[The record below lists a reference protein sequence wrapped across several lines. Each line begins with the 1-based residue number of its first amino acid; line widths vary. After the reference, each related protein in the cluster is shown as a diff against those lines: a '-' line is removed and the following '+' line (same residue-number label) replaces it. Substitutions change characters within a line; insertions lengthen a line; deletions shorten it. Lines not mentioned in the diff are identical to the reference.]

1 LDKILKRKM
10 DQHDILSLEDV
21 KLLVNTFYGKVRE
34 DETLAQIFNER
45 IKDRWPEHL
54 EKMYPFWQTVLLEE
68 QTYFGAPFPPHAN
81 LPVERL
87 HFEKW
92 LELFH
97 ATVDELFVGQ
107 IAEEA
112 KWRGN
117 RMAEMFELKI
127 EYRRRQVL

>member
-1 LDKILKRKM
+1 MLN
-10 DQHDILSLEDV
+10 LSV
-21 KLLVNTFYGKVRE
+21 
-34 DETLAQIFNER
+34 
-45 IKDRWPEHL
+45 EH
-54 EKMYPFWQTVLLEE
+54 
-68 QTYFGAPFPPHAN
+68 
-81 LPVERL
+81 L

-97 ATVDELFVGQ
+97 TTVDELFVGQ

-127 EYRRRQVL
+127 EYRRKQDL